1 MKKSRNYR
9 NKKKHLSSKYLLL
22 ILSGVCIMAIFVS
35 LVFNISGGP
44 LNAVAGYVFGD
55 QFCRF
60 MDFFKGKRF

>member
-35 LVFNISGGP
+35 LVFNISG
-44 LNAVAGYVFGD
+44 D
-55 QFCRF
+55 H
-60 MDFFKGKRF
+60 